1 MVAWTAL
8 FLVRLYEMAIGL
20 YEMLLCDLFRK
31 EGSLGWE
38 SASKSEA
45 FWPPRTNCFMKY
57 FVATKVFIC

>member
-45 FWPPRTNCFMKY
+45 FWPPRTNCFTKY
-57 FVATKVFIC
+57 FVAKKVFI